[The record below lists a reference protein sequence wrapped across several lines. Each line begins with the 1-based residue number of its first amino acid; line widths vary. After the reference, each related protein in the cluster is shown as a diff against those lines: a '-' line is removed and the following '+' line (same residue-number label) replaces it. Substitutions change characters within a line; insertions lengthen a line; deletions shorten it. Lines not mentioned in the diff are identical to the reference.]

1 MGFLQ
6 KNLEEMARPKPG
18 DSFVCARCDQASND
32 PSGAASGLCPGCTP
46 IVASVSLYPA
56 RWIWGLAMATGP
68 FTAGT
73 LAALNW
79 RRLGNT
85 PKSHR
90 IFLQLGGLL
99 LAVLI
104 IGPAA
109 FMPPVFAGGFIV
121 VAVWVSLV
129 SIVIARATSPL
140 SAIEAAHTAIG
151 GAKANVVVPVMIASG
166 LALPAAFIWFQMM
179 RRRFGL

>member
-1 MGFLQ
+1 M
-6 KNLEEMARPKPG
+6 
-18 DSFVCARCDQASND
+18 
-32 PSGAASGLCPGCTP
+32 T
-46 IVASVSLYPA
+46 
-56 RWIWGLAMATGP
+56 TGP

-85 PKSHR
+85 SKANG
-90 IFLQLGGLL
+90 ILLQLGGLL

-109 FMPPVFAGGFIV
+109 FMPLVFAGGFIA

-129 SIVIARATSPL
+129 STVIARATSSL
-140 SAIEAAHTAIG
+140 SAIEAAHEAVG
-151 GAKANVVVPVMIASG
+151 GAKANLVLPVMIASS
-166 LALPAAFIWFQMM
+166 LAIPAAFIWFQMM
-179 RRRFGL
+179 KRRFGL